1 MTGTH
6 SDDDFFDLEDEYEIV
21 GELGRGGSAIVYHG
35 RDRVL
40 GRDVA
45 IKVVRPRFAG
55 PDDEGIARLAR
66 EARTVAQLQHRNIVT
81 VHAVK
86 RLRDEGLALVM
97 QYVPGRTLKQAVVE
111 DGPFTTEQAERVIR
125 DVAEALAYAHAHGVV
140 HRDVKPENIFLEA
153 STGRAML
160 SDFGIAHSS
169 EFDSRLTMTGTAIGT
184 PAYMAPE
191 QIDGATASP
200 RSDVYS
206 LGLVSWE
213 MLTGHR
219 PWDGESLYNVIYKQK
234 NETLPPI
241 DDYNATVPL
250 RLQYIIERM
259 LQKKPAARWAGADG
273 LLAHLHAS
281 VLPSDWSQWQ
291 EAHRKRKGKRDAPR
305 SKAAELMSA
314 ALATIRFQRP
324 PAGIPEGVAAS
335 TPVSGGIAVDATT
348 PEYAGARGTGAN
360 AAIDDE
366 RPSWVRDAG
375 EARARAR
382 LPMLA
387 AAALV
392 VVAGSAIAMYAT
404 SRDNNDGTTD
414 AVPAL
419 SDVATIQVPA
429 GIRPDS
435 LQGASPDSL
444 AGVLSGDS
452 RSSGRMSLAA
462 DSAVAAYADSVAAL
476 SAALRASQRQPDVVY
491 AMPLNRSQSSS
502 ARDVAQRAADSAREV
517 SSAAAANSSTSI
529 PAAASSSNESGSAG
543 SGAAIRL
550 TEDRGVIAAGGRHTC
565 TLSSGTLLCW
575 GANDDGQLGDGNV
588 DARPTP
594 AGVVGDIDVVQVS
607 AGIAH
612 SCAVTR
618 GGDAYCWGA
627 DDNGQLGDATTTSR
641 SAPVRVAGNFSFR
654 MVKAGRNH
662 SCGLT
667 TQGDV
672 ACWGSNSSGQLGDGS
687 SGNRSTPT
695 RAASSARFVT
705 VSTGWSHS
713 CALDTQGVAYC
724 WGENAAGQLGDG
736 TRSNKRTPQPVADD
750 LRFTSIAAGSAHTC
764 AVSVTGELWCW
775 GRNNLGQLG
784 NGNTT
789 DRATPTRVETSVRFT
804 SVSAGSVHNCART
817 QSGSVFCWGRNS
829 YGQLGDGTVSDR
841 VRPVRVAGGLSFAAV
856 NATGA
861 HTCGISTDGE
871 AVCWGYNV
879 DGQLG
884 DGTRNHR
891 SRPGRVS
898 GSAK

>member
-1 MTGTH
+1 MTGTPV
-6 SDDDFFDLEDEYEIV
+6 DEDFFDLEDEYEIV

-55 PDDEGIARLAR
+55 PNDEGIARLAR

-111 DGPFTTEQAERVIR
+111 DGAFNTEQAERVIR

-153 STGRAML
+153 SSGRAML
-160 SDFGIAHSS
+160 SDFGIAHSA

-191 QIDGATASP
+191 QIDGAAASP

-241 DDYNATVPL
+241 DDYNASVPL

-273 LLAHLHAS
+273 LLAHLNAS
-281 VLPSDWSQWQ
+281 VLPADWTQWQ
-291 EAHRKRKGKRDAPR
+291 EAHKKRRGKRDAPR

-324 PAGIPEGVAAS
+324 PAGVPEGVASATHVS
-335 TPVSGGIAVDATT
+335 GNVAVDDATPV
-348 PEYAGARGTGAN
+348 YAGARASDTAV
-360 AAIDDE
+360 DDD

-375 EARARAR
+375 DARSRARR
-382 LPMLA
+382 PIMA
-387 AAALV
+387 AAVALC
-392 VVAGSAIAMYAT
+392 VVAGGAIAMYAT
-404 SRDNNDGTTD
+404 ARDGDDTSAD

-419 SDVATIQVPA
+419 NDVATIQVPT
-429 GIRPDS
+429 GIRTDS
-435 LQGASPDSL
+435 MQGASPDSL
-444 AGVLSGDS
+444 AGMLAADSLTNS
-452 RSSGRMSLAA
+452 RSFAA
-462 DSAVAAYADSVAAL
+462 DSAVAAYADSIAAL
-476 SAALRASQRQPDVVY
+476 SAALRASQKQPDVVY
-491 AMPLNRSQSSS
+491 AMPLNRSQPATS
-502 ARDVAQRAADSAREV
+502 RDVAQRTADSARG
-517 SSAAAANSSTSI
+517 
-529 PAAASSSNESGSAG
+529 ASSSPPVNAASTTPPAVVSPGESGSG
-543 SGAAIRL
+543 DNGVAIRL
-550 TEDRGVIAAGGRHTC
+550 TEDRGVVAAGGRHTC

-594 AGVVGDIDVVQVS
+594 SGVVGDIDVVQVS
-607 AGIAH
+607 AGISH

-627 DDNGQLGDATTTSR
+627 DDSGQLGDATTTSR

-667 TQGDV
+667 TNGEV

-724 WGENAAGQLGDG
+724 WGDNASGQLGDG

-764 AVSVTGELWCW
+764 AVSVTGEVWCW

-784 NGNTT
+784 NGSTT
-789 DRATPTRVETSVRFT
+789 DRATPSRVETSVRFT

-817 QSGSVFCWGRNS
+817 QAGSVFCWGRNS
-829 YGQLGDGTVSDR
+829 YGQLGDGTVTDR
-841 VRPVRVAGGLSFAAV
+841 VRPVRVTGGLSFAAV

-891 SRPGRVS
+891 SRPGRVA
-898 GSAK
+898 GTTR